1 MEVNGSQKLG
11 SEDENK
17 PLFVDDNDQPP
28 AEKEKDV
35 VTRRTL
41 VVEPLLLTYM
51 LAGAPMESLQSQYM
65 YERIARDMGIDL
77 YDLTGNVKLR
87 WSQGVVTDNFWSQI

>member
-1 MEVNGSQKLG
+1 MEVNGSNKMG
-11 SEDENK
+11 SEGENR
-17 PLFVDDNDQPP
+17 PLVVDDNAQPP
-28 AEKEKDV
+28 AEKEKDP
-35 VTRRTL
+35 VTGRTI

-77 YDLTGNVKLR
+77 YNFTGNVKL
-87 WSQGVVTDNFWSQI
+87 TEI